1 MPAER
6 TPTASL
12 DIERVYYAQ
21 GRRQIAGID
30 EAGRGAW
37 AGPVSAAAVVL
48 PISDSLTERLE
59 GARDSKTMTPSERAR
74 LAEVI
79 RSVAA
84 AWGIGTATVAEI
96 DQNGIVGATKLAMR
110 RALLDMNQRMCHIWP
125 DLLFI
130 DHVQLD
136 NAPVTCPQVVR
147 PKFDSQSLTV
157 ACASILAKTW
167 RDSFMIELDLRHPD
181 YGFARHKG
189 YGTPEHIAALDSL
202 GPCAAHRMTF
212 QPILQRRLL

>member
-1 MPAER
+1 MPAAPV
-6 TPTASL
+6 PTASL
-12 DIERVYYAQ
+12 DFERVYHAQ

-48 PISDSLTERLE
+48 PISDSLTEKLE
-59 GARDSKTMTPSERAR
+59 GVRDSKTVTPSERVR

-147 PKFDSQSLTV
+147 PKFDSHSLTV

-167 RDSFMIELDLRHPD
+167 RDSFMIELDQGYPG